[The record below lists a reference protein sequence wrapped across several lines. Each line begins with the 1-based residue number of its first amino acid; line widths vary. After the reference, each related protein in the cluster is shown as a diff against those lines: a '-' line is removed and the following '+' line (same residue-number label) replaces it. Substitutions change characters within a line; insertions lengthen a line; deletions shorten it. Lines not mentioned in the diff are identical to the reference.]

1 MSMTGCAMS
10 FQDAA
15 RPRQQKRR
23 PFATLRAQVALML
36 REMSTSYGRSP
47 GGYLW
52 AILEPVAGIA
62 LMTLVFSALF
72 RTPPLGINFPTF
84 YATGMLPFTLFN
96 TVHNKV
102 SQSLLYSRQLLA
114 YPTVTYLDAIL
125 ARFVLNT
132 MTEVMVAYIVLTGC
146 LTLFETRTTL
156 DLPVIVEGFALVAV
170 LALGVGTLNCYLFT
184 RFNVMQQVWSIL
196 MRPMFIISG
205 IFFLYETIPVQY
217 QGILWWN
224 PLIHITGMV
233 RSGFYASYD
242 ANYASPT
249 YVLTIS
255 LSCLAL
261 GLVLLR
267 RHHRDLLTR
276 S

>member
-1 MSMTGCAMS
+1 
-10 FQDAA
+10 
-15 RPRQQKRR
+15 
-23 PFATLRAQVALML
+23 ML

-52 AILEPVAGIA
+52 AVLEPVAGIA

-217 QGILWWN
+217 QGVLWWN